1 MLPRFSLVTALFL
14 GMLVWSPLFSETTT
28 TISYLPG
35 PMILTQ
41 DTINKNPNVRLT
53 SIEFEG
59 LHRVSPNT
67 LKTVIDIHLGDPLH
81 SINLSEIHF
90 ELLKANLFESVKF
103 YYQPMAEGY
112 KIIIKV
118 KEPSQIELIP
128 YFSLN
133 RNTIILGGATINSEI
148 QGNTSKVLGTTL
160 WQRGGIT
167 GKLGYVNP
175 ELYDGNGTFSLF
187 FSGGQDE
194 QKQCYSDGTEFR
206 TFSGYTGNVISKLQV
221 NQNRMFQPG
230 FQVEYEMLEL
240 NSSWEAGGTLP
251 DSSEMLGTG
260 ISLTYDTTYY
270 LYYFREGS
278 EITFE
283 LARGFIVGPREGNY
297 YGSIEAGK
305 TFNIF
310 HRSNLTLYADG
321 GFNFTDPLHYN
332 DLFGIGFR
340 VLPKETTV
348 DRLYFTGAAEYEMP
362 IAQPS
367 FGTLSGFTFFETGIY
382 SPLKN
387 TYEFFFGP
395 GLGFRFYMKKV
406 ETPVFGFHMGLNT
419 LKRKVDIDFYIGMRF

>member
-14 GMLVWSPLFSETTT
+14 WMLVWSPLFSETTT

-35 PMILTQ
+35 PMLLTQ
-41 DTINKNPNVRLT
+41 DTINKNPNIRLT

-67 LKTVIDIHLGDPLH
+67 LKTVIDIHIGYPLH

-160 WQRGGIT
+160 WQRGGVT
-167 GKLGYVNP
+167 GRLGYVNP

-187 FSGGQDE
+187 FSGGYGE
-194 QKQCYSDGTEFR
+194 HSHSYTDGTELR
-206 TFSGYTGNVISKLQV
+206 TFSGYEGALSSKLIF
-221 NQNRMFQPG
+221 NQNRSFQPG
-230 FQVEYEMLEL
+230 LSLEYEMLDL
-240 NSSWEAGGTLP
+240 YSSWDPHYELAE
-251 DSSEMLGTG
+251 SSEMLGVGAT
-260 ISLTYDTTYY
+260 LTYDTTYFV
-270 LYYFREGS
+270 YYYREGS
-278 EITFE
+278 KIS
-283 LARGFIVGPREGNY
+283 LNLSRGFIIGPRTGDL
-297 YGSIEAGK
+297 YGSFSAIK
-305 TFNIF
+305 RFPSIF
-310 HRSNLTLYADG
+310 RQNCSVYAKA

-332 DLFGIGFR
+332 DLYGPGFR
-340 VLPKETTV
+340 VLPMENTV
-348 DRLYFTGAAEYEMP
+348 DRLYSSAAVEYELP
-362 IAQPS
+362 LAQPS
-367 FGTLSGFTFFETGIY
+367 FGTFTTFSFLETGYYGPIENRHE
-382 SPLKN
+382 L
-387 TYEFFFGP
+387 FFGP
-395 GLGFRFYMKKV
+395 GLGFRFYAHRV
-406 ETPVFGFHMGLNT
+406 EAPVLGFHAGLNVLT
-419 LKRKVDIDFYIGMRF
+419 LTVQSEFFIGMQF